1 VVASVNDPLDAM
13 RGNMR
18 AFYRLLGEHSPAG
31 SLFERDDL
39 LAAIVPSCPNQSVVN
54 AVVYEDVAALKAGR
68 DELAAAYDRA
78 AVHRWR
84 VWVPERD
91 STVGEWLQ
99 GCGHTL
105 SGSPRAMAL
114 ELVDR
119 EFDVFDGLDVERTG
133 DVAAL
138 ASINEQAYG
147 LPSGEFALAL
157 SALAGD
163 SVELYLAREH
173 GEPAACVATID
184 ADGDC
189 GIYAVATRPAS
200 RGRGLASALMRQAL
214 ADARRRGCKTSS
226 LQSSNAAVSVYER
239 IGYRDLGAID
249 TWEYASVRGPD

>member
-1 VVASVNDPLDAM
+1 M
-13 RGNMR
+13 RRNMR
-18 AFYRLLGEHSPAG
+18 AFYRLLGGCSPAG
-31 SLFERDDL
+31 SLVEREGL

-78 AVHRWR
+78 AVRRWR
-84 VWVPERD
+84 VWVPEGD
-91 STVGEWLQ
+91 STTGGWLQ
-99 GCGHTL
+99 SCGHAL

-114 ELVDR
+114 ELADR
-119 EFDVFDGLDVERTG
+119 KFDVADGLDCERTD

-147 LPSGEFALAL
+147 LPSGEFAQAL
-157 SALAGD
+157 SALVGD
-163 SVELYLAREH
+163 AVELYLAREH
-173 GEPAACVATID
+173 GQPAACVATID

-200 RGRGLASALMRQAL
+200 RGRGLASALMRRAL
-214 ADARRRGCKTSS
+214 ADAARRGCKTSS

-239 IGYRDLGAID
+239 IGYRDLGTIA
-249 TWEYASVRGPD
+249 TWEYASVHGPH